1 MNRDAIPKLRSDGG
15 TTASLRD
22 AWQLAPTTG
31 NFAMLTCMDARIDP
45 ASFVE
50 LRGSDAHVVRNAGGR
65 ASEDAIRSLVMAYRI
80 LGAREW
86 FIVQHSQC
94 GMALLSDELSRELLA
109 GTLATTVADGHARRS
124 DATLS
129 QTSRVIDWPAI
140 QDRQSILRADL
151 QRIRQHPLV
160 PAGVALR
167 GYLHQ
172 VETGRLVEVV
182 AADGA

>member
-1 MNRDAIPKLRSDGG
+1 
-15 TTASLRD
+15 
-22 AWQLAPTTG
+22 
-31 NFAMLTCMDARIDP
+31 MDARIDP

-86 FIVQHSQC
+86 FVVQHSQC

-109 GTLATTVADGHARRS
+109 RTLATTVADEHARRS
-124 DATLS
+124 DS
-129 QTSRVIDWPAI
+129 QPSRVIDWPAI
-140 QDRQSILRADL
+140 HDRRSILRADL

-172 VETGRLVEVV
+172 VETGRLVEVIS
-182 AADGA
+182 AGGA